1 MCGICF
7 QIESVCWILISEWTL
22 EQNQFKCIVCGCYV
36 SREVDQILAHILGY
50 FSPSAATSNK
60 AANKESLVGVQYSNA
75 SDGGQLHVVSSG
87 RLTWLQTRGKKLGD
101 GS

>member
-1 MCGICF
+1 VCGICF
-7 QIESVCWILISEWTL
+7 QIESVCWILIPEWTL
-22 EQNQFKCIVCGCYV
+22 EQNQFKCIVCSSYV

-60 AANKESLVGVQYSNA
+60 AANKESLVGVQSSNA
-75 SDGGQLHVVSSG
+75 LDGGQLHVVSSG
-87 RLTWLQTRGKKLGD
+87 RLTWLQTREKKLGD